1 MMAKKTSTLLLN
13 ITGVVNKK
21 IQLNEKNTY
30 ELRTANKKIKD
41 DLLGFLQLKNLLKE
55 HQLPGELNYVIRGG
69 SSVSGCPMHHSVS
82 SKVAKKIFLKGA
94 KKKRRVFPKYISD
107 KIRVLDVY
115 AVLNKNIS

>member
-1 MMAKKTSTLLLN
+1 MAKKIHTILLN

-30 ELRTANKKIKD
+30 DLRTANKKIKD
-41 DLLGFLQLKNLLKE
+41 DLKTFLEAKSILQE
-55 HQLPGELNYVIRGG
+55 HELPAEVNYIIRGG
-69 SSVSGCPMHHSVS
+69 SSTSGCPMHHSVS

-94 KKKRRVFPKYISD
+94 KKKRRVFPRYVSD

-115 AVLNKNIS
+115 TILNNNQI